1 MKTIQAMP
9 ESDYTAALPVVQKME
24 IDEENA
30 PRLLA
35 AAITLLKNSDSLK
48 GNQSF
53 DQKSGSFRQQGFND
67 NRSQN
72 FRLVSQKSKG
82 I

>member
-1 MKTIQAMP
+1 MHYNKMFKAMKTIQAMP

-48 GNQSF
+48 SF

-72 FRLVSQKSKG
+72 FR
-82 I
+82 